1 MYTLKQKKN
10 LGSFIRSANRWIST
24 NQDLR
29 RWISEG
35 AIGQN
40 TGLSDAKGA
49 LSMTVPKKIEEVDIE
64 VINLN
69 LTQEERVVLSPVVN
83 NI

>member
-1 MYTLKQKKN
+1 
-10 LGSFIRSANRWIST
+10 
-24 NQDLR
+24 
-29 RWISEG
+29 
-35 AIGQN
+35 
-40 TGLSDAKGA
+40 
-49 LSMTVPKKIEEVDIE
+49 MTVPKKIEEVDIE

>member
-1 MYTLKQKKN
+1 MDKEDSSKN
-10 LGSFIRSANRWIST
+10 VQGEPSSSPSPEVTNDTGSVKELLVKIA
-24 NQDLR
+24 
-29 RWISEG
+29 G
-35 AIGQN
+35 V
-40 TGLSDAKGA
+40 SDAKGA

>member
-1 MYTLKQKKN
+1 M
-10 LGSFIRSANRWIST
+10 T
-24 NQDLR
+24 NIFSLATPL
-29 RWISEG
+29 IAG
-35 AIGQN
+35 V
-40 TGLSDAKGA
+40 SDAKGA